1 MTDKDTIEIKE
12 TLARIETKLIPL
24 TAKVDTHED
33 KLASIE
39 AIMNKGKGFIYGG
52 AAVILLAC
60 YGVGKFIETLFLHRL

>member
-12 TLARIETKLIPL
+12 SLARIETKLAPL
-24 TAKVDTHED
+24 LLKVDEHDE

-39 AIMNKGKGFIYGG
+39 AIMNKGRGFIYGG

-60 YGVGKFIETLFLHRL
+60 YGVGKFIETLFIHR